1 MDEHL
6 SQADLVST
14 YLKTSILLSTENTK
28 FWPILAILSQFYGLF
43 GLLLTGLSNA
53 VAYLKCQIPGKSS
66 DFSGSGLIPRNLLL
80 AGCFGRHPTVIRLG
94 SFPWVDRSLFSR
106 KNISKSCF
114 SCLVLQKQDRECF
127 PSYSWLTSHSKPFD
141 SLPMIIQQQT
151 LKPINLITDVR
162 LGTSIHLRT
171 SPRGDWS
178 ISHAFLQPILKPAK
192 MEHGL
197 FLLKSA
203 IVSDK
208 DRNCGGCCKKGNWS
222 RWVGHLFIFWRVSDC
237 WSADINV
244 STKLS

>member
-80 AGCFGRHPTVIRLG
+80 AGCFGRHPRVIRLG

-106 KNISKSCF
+106 KNISKSHF
-114 SCLVLQKQDRECF
+114 SCLFLQKQDRA
-127 PSYSWLTSHSKPFD
+127 H
-141 SLPMIIQQQT
+141 
-151 LKPINLITDVR
+151 V
-162 LGTSIHLRT
+162 
-171 SPRGDWS
+171 PR
-178 ISHAFLQPILKPAK
+178 
-192 MEHGL
+192 
-197 FLLKSA
+197 
-203 IVSDK
+203 
-208 DRNCGGCCKKGNWS
+208 
-222 RWVGHLFIFWRVSDC
+222 
-237 WSADINV
+237 
-244 STKLS
+244 